1 MWAAGLSQQAFDANR
16 VEPAFLDSSTGT
28 LPQRRAGSWMWQRV
42 RGGGSGVSRKESHG
56 VGDFGYSE
64 AAADTYLSTAKAG
77 DGSAAS
83 EHCTIVVDDFFTHTG
98 RYDLVYDCTFLCA
111 IPPSRREE
119 WAAQMSKII
128 KPGGEI
134 VSLVF
139 PLGDYEGGPPFAL
152 STTIVKDLLIP
163 AGFERVSLTKMPE
176 EKLARTAP
184 RGERGESSTLETAL
198 KLLRRT

>member
-1 MWAAGLSQQAFDANR
+1 M
-16 VEPAFLDSSTGT
+16 
-28 LPQRRAGSWMWQRV
+28 
-42 RGGGSGVSRKESHG
+42 
-56 VGDFGYSE
+56 
-64 AAADTYLSTAKAG
+64 
-77 DGSAAS
+77 
-83 EHCTIVVDDFFTHTG
+83 VDDFFTHTG

-152 STTIVKDLLIP
+152 STTIVEDLLIP
-163 AGFERVSLTKMPE
+163 AGFERVSLTKVPE

-184 RGERGESSTLETAL
+184 RGERGEYLYRWKRL
-198 KLLRRT
+198 